1 MARILISEP
10 HADVRRLLVRIVARL
25 GHEPLA
31 PLAPSPEQ
39 LRGADLFLI
48 EPSAPIG
55 AVLAQAAH
63 LIDPAMPL
71 VCVSVEPPPQDLL
84 DLGIEFAASLLKPF
98 TLEELHDTIE
108 LALSRRRLDG
118 SFRSQAALE

>member
-10 HADVRRLLVRIVARL
+10 HEDVRRLLQRMVLRL
-25 GHEPLA
+25 GHEPIATVA
-31 PLAPSPEQ
+31 PAPEQ

-48 EPSAPIG
+48 EPAAPIG

-71 VCVSVEPPPQDLL
+71 ICVSVEPPPPELL
-84 DLGIEFAASLLKPF
+84 DLGIAFDTVLFKPF
-98 TLEELHDTIE
+98 TLEQLRTAIE
-108 LALSRRRLDG
+108 RALNRHRPDG
-118 SFRSQAALE
+118 WLPPAATFQ

>member
-1 MARILISEP
+1 MAQILISEP
-10 HADVRRLLVRIVARL
+10 REDVRRLLARMILRL

-31 PLAPSPEQ
+31 PIAPSPEQ

-48 EPSAPIG
+48 EPAAPIG

-71 VCVSVEPPPQDLL
+71 VCVSVEPPPAELL
-84 DLGIEFAASLLKPF
+84 DLGVSFAVSLLKPF
-98 TLEELHDTIE
+98 TLEQLRAAIE
-108 LALSRRRLDG
+108 LALSRHTLDG
-118 SFRSQAALE
+118 SSRPRAALR